1 MAFVDNMPRVGY
13 IRCMILSATLSKPT
27 SQVEAILG
35 KKYERVKI
43 RFKGGPVSPYFA
55 EFFTQTQ
62 SFHKNFTQAELDEFL
77 QKNIGRSFKN
87 CVERTENKEI
97 TFLANKRG
105 EVRRLEK
112 ALAQTGGKPKN
123 GAAQTD
129 FKPKNAAAFGEKA
142 ALFGAAASAFNAH
155 KGALNRSKNYIIQEG
170 TQVPFL
176 QALGVMT
183 DAGKVVAAKYDKFRQ
198 VNRFLEL
205 LDDVLPA
212 VQQARSQAQEG
223 AKDQNGAAF
232 GADNN
237 LSQAQEGAALGANQ
251 NSSQAQEGWWP
262 IEPLQILDF
271 GSGKSYLT
279 FAVQYFL
286 ESVKKIPCQITG
298 VDLKEDVIKS
308 CSDLAARLGVKNMNF
323 VCGDI
328 ATYSGKNPDI
338 VITLHACDIATDY
351 ALAFAVERGAKAI
364 LSVPC
369 CQKEVNAQLGKS
381 SNALFAPL
389 LRHGIF
395 RERFSALMTD
405 AVRAQ
410 LLEARGYKV
419 QVLEFIDMEGTPK
432 NLMIRA
438 LLKGGARLGQET
450 SSEAAPS
457 GKESALGG
465 GAAAQS
471 LAFEQSA
478 RDLLKAFG
486 ARQKLADLLGG
497 GL

>member
-1 MAFVDNMPRVGY
+1 M
-13 IRCMILSATLSKPT
+13 
-27 SQVEAILG
+27 
-35 KKYERVKI
+35 
-43 RFKGGPVSPYFA
+43 
-55 EFFTQTQ
+55 
-62 SFHKNFTQAELDEFL
+62 

-87 CVERTENKEI
+87 CVERTEEKEI

-105 EVRRLEK
+105 EVKRLEK
-112 ALAQTGGKPKN
+112 ALAQTGGKPKTS
-123 GAAQTD
+123 AASQTGG
-129 FKPKNAAAFGEKA
+129 KPKKAAAFGEKA
-142 ALFGAAASAFNAH
+142 ALFGAAASVFNAH
-155 KGALNRSKNYIIQEG
+155 KGALNRSKNYIIKEG

-205 LDDVLPA
+205 LDDVLPS
-212 VQQARSQAQEG
+212 VLQARSQAQKC
-223 AKDQNGAAF
+223 AKDQSGGAL
-232 GADNN
+232 GADDN
-237 LSQAQEGAALGANQ
+237 LSQAQEGGR
-251 NSSQAQEGWWP
+251 P
-262 IEPLQILDF
+262 MEPLQILDF

-298 VDLKEDVIKS
+298 VDLKEYVIKS

-328 ATYSGKNPDI
+328 AKYSGKNPDI
-338 VITLHACDIATDY
+338 VITLHACDVATDY

-369 CQKEVNAQLGKS
+369 CQKEINAQLGKS

-389 LRHGIF
+389 LRHGIL

-438 LLKGGARLGQET
+438 LLKGGARLGQEAI
-450 SSEAAPS
+450 SGAAPS

-478 RDLLKAFG
+478 RDLLTAFG

>member
-77 QKNIGRSFKN
+77 SANIGHSFKN
-87 CVERTENKEI
+87 CVERTEDKEI

-105 EVRRLEK
+105 EVKRLEK
-112 ALAQTGGKPKN
+112 ALAKTGGKPKN
-123 GAAQTD
+123 GATQTD

-212 VQQARSQAQEG
+212 VQQARSQAQKC
-223 AKDQNGAAF
+223 AKDQSGGAF
-232 GADNN
+232 GADDN
-237 LSQAQEGAALGANQ
+237 LSQAQEGGR
-251 NSSQAQEGWWP
+251 P

-328 ATYSGKNPDI
+328 AKYSGKNPDI
-338 VITLHACDIATDY
+338 VITLHACDVATDY

-438 LLKGGARLGQET
+438 LLKGGARLGQEAV
-450 SSEAAPS
+450 SGAAPS
-457 GKESALGG
+457 GKEPALGG

>member
-1 MAFVDNMPRVGY
+1 MPRVGY

-62 SFHKNFTQAELDEFL
+62 SFHKNFSQTELDEFL

-87 CVERTENKEI
+87 CVERTEEKEI

-105 EVRRLEK
+105 EVKRLEK
-112 ALAQTGGKPKN
+112 ALAKTGGKPKSAQTDGKTKN
-123 GAAQTD
+123 AAAQTD
-129 FKPKNAAAFGEKA
+129 FKPKNGAAFGEKA
-142 ALFGAAASAFNAH
+142 ALFGAAASAFNAY
-155 KGALNRSKNYIIQEG
+155 KGALNRSKNYIIKEG

-223 AKDQNGAAF
+223 GR
-232 GADNN
+232 
-237 LSQAQEGAALGANQ
+237 
-251 NSSQAQEGWWP
+251 P
-262 IEPLQILDF
+262 IAPLQILDF

-328 ATYSGKNPDI
+328 AKYSGKNPDI
-338 VITLHACDIATDY
+338 VITLHACDVATDY

-369 CQKEVNAQLGKS
+369 CQKEVNAQLTKT

-389 LRHGIF
+389 LRHGIL
-395 RERFSALMTD
+395 RERFSALVTD

-438 LLKGGARLGQET
+438 LLKGGARLGQEA
-450 SSEAAPS
+450 SSGAAPS
-457 GKESALGG
+457 GKKSALGG

-478 RDLLKAFG
+478 RDLLTAFG

>member
-1 MAFVDNMPRVGY
+1 MPCVGY
-13 IRCMILSATLSKPT
+13 IPCMILSATLSKPT
-27 SQVEAILG
+27 SQVEANLG

-43 RFKGGPVSPYFA
+43 RFKGGTDSPFFA

-62 SFHKNFTQAELDEFL
+62 SFHKNFTQEELDEFL

-87 CVERTENKEI
+87 CVERTEDKEI

-112 ALAQTGGKPKN
+112 PLAPQSDKGTYVKPLS
-123 GAAQTD
+123 
-129 FKPKNAAAFGEKA
+129 AAAA
-142 ALFGAAASAFNAH
+142 
-155 KGALNRSKNYIIQEG
+155 RQKNYIIKEG
-170 TQVPFL
+170 TSVPFL

-198 VNRFLEL
+198 INRFLEL
-205 LDDVLPA
+205 LDDVLP
-212 VQQARSQAQEG
+212 
-223 AKDQNGAAF
+223 
-232 GADNN
+232 
-237 LSQAQEGAALGANQ
+237 
-251 NSSQAQEGWWP
+251 SSP
-262 IEPLQILDF
+262 SEPLQILDF

-328 ATYSGKNPDI
+328 AKYSGKNPDI
-338 VITLHACDIATDY
+338 VITLHACDVATDY

-369 CQKEVNAQLGKS
+369 CQKEINAQLSKKS
-381 SNALFAPL
+381 NELFAPL
-389 LRHGIF
+389 LKHGIF
-395 RERFSALMTD
+395 RERFSALVTD

-438 LLKGGARLGQET
+438 LLKGGAAT
-450 SSEAAPS
+450 
-457 GKESALGG
+457 
-465 GAAAQS
+465 QS
-471 LAFEQSA
+471 LACEKSA
-478 RDLLKAFG
+478 RDLLEAFG
-486 ARQKLADLLGG
+486 VKQRLADLLGG
-497 GL
+497 D

>member
-1 MAFVDNMPRVGY
+1 MPRVGY

-77 QKNIGRSFKN
+77 SANIGHSFKN
-87 CVERTENKEI
+87 CVERTEDKEI

-112 ALAQTGGKPKN
+112 ALSQNEGAAKTAGKAQN
-123 GAAQTD
+123 AAAQTD
-129 FKPKNAAAFGEKA
+129 FKPKNAAFGEKA
-142 ALFGAAASAFNAH
+142 ALFGAAASVFNAH
-155 KGALNRSKNYIIQEG
+155 KGALNRSKNYIIKEG
-170 TQVPFL
+170 TSVPFL

-205 LDDVLPA
+205 LDDVLPS
-212 VQQARSQAQEG
+212 VLQARSQAQKCG
-223 AKDQNGAAF
+223 AF

-237 LSQAQEGAALGANQ
+237 
-251 NSSQAQEGWWP
+251 
-262 IEPLQILDF
+262 F
-271 GSGKSYLT
+271 
-279 FAVQYFL
+279 FL

-308 CSDLAARLGVKNMNF
+308 CSDLAVRLGVKNMNF

-328 ATYSGKNPDI
+328 AKYSGKNPDI
-338 VITLHACDIATDY
+338 VITLHACDVATDY

-395 RERFSALMTD
+395 RERFSALVTD

-438 LLKGGARLGQET
+438 LLKGGARFGQEAV
-450 SSEAAPS
+450 SGAAPF

-471 LAFEQSA
+471 RALEQSA
-478 RDLLKAFG
+478 RELLAAFG
-486 ARQKLADLLGG
+486 ARPFAAVFFEAAADLAFDFRSAALFVFAKVPAIN
-497 GL
+497 

>member
-1 MAFVDNMPRVGY
+1 
-13 IRCMILSATLSKPT
+13 MILSATLSKPT

-35 KKYERVKI
+35 KKYQRVKI

-62 SFHKNFTQAELDEFL
+62 SFHKNFTQAELEEFL

-87 CVERTENKEI
+87 CVERTEEKEI

-129 FKPKNAAAFGEKA
+129 FNPKNGAAFGEKA

-205 LDDVLPA
+205 LDDVLP
-212 VQQARSQAQEG
+212 
-223 AKDQNGAAF
+223 
-232 GADNN
+232 
-237 LSQAQEGAALGANQ
+237 
-251 NSSQAQEGWWP
+251 SSSS
-262 IEPLQILDF
+262 EPLQILDF

-328 ATYSGKNPDI
+328 AKYSGKNPDI

-438 LLKGGARLGQET
+438 LLKGGARLGQEAV
-450 SSEAAPS
+450 SGAAPS

-478 RDLLKAFG
+478 RELLKAFG

>member
-1 MAFVDNMPRVGY
+1 
-13 IRCMILSATLSKPT
+13 MILSATLSKPT

-43 RFKGGPVSPYFA
+43 RFKGGPESPYFA

-87 CVERTENKEI
+87 CVERTEEKEI

-123 GAAQTD
+123 GAAQTGG
-129 FKPKNAAAFGEKA
+129 KPENAAAFGEKA

-212 VQQARSQAQEG
+212 VQQARSQAQKC
-223 AKDQNGAAF
+223 AVL
-232 GADNN
+232 GADDN
-237 LSQAQEGAALGANQ
+237 LSQSQEGGR
-251 NSSQAQEGWWP
+251 P

-328 ATYSGKNPDI
+328 AKYSGKNPDI
-338 VITLHACDIATDY
+338 VITLHACDVATDY

-369 CQKEVNAQLGKS
+369 CQKEINAQLGKS

-389 LRHGIF
+389 LKHGIF
-395 RERFSALMTD
+395 RERFSALVTD

-438 LLKGGARLGQET
+438 LLKGGARLGQEAI
-450 SSEAAPS
+450 SGAAPS
-457 GKESALGG
+457 GKEPALGG
-465 GAAAQS
+465 AAAAQS

-478 RDLLKAFG
+478 RELLKAFG
-486 ARQKLADLLGG
+486 VQQKLVDLLGG

>member
-1 MAFVDNMPRVGY
+1 
-13 IRCMILSATLSKPT
+13 MILSATLSKPT

-43 RFKGGPVSPYFA
+43 RFKGGTESPYFA

-77 QKNIGRSFKN
+77 QKNIGHSFKN
-87 CVERTENKEI
+87 CVERTEDKEI

-112 ALAQTGGKPKN
+112 ALAKTGGKPKTS
-123 GAAQTD
+123 AASQTD
-129 FKPKNAAAFGEKA
+129 FKPKTAAAFGEKA
-142 ALFGAAASAFNAH
+142 ALFGACASVFNAH
-155 KGALNRSKNYIIQEG
+155 KGALNRSKNYIIKEG

-205 LDDVLPA
+205 LDDVLPS
-212 VQQARSQAQEG
+212 VLQARSQAQDC
-223 AKDQNGAAF
+223 ANQNS
-232 GADNN
+232 
-237 LSQAQEGAALGANQ
+237 LQAQEGGR
-251 NSSQAQEGWWP
+251 P

-286 ESVKKIPCQITG
+286 ESVKKIPCQIIG

-328 ATYSGKNPDI
+328 AKYSGKNPDI

-369 CQKEVNAQLGKS
+369 CQKEINAQLGKS

-389 LRHGIF
+389 LKHGIF
-395 RERFSALMTD
+395 RERFSALVTD

-438 LLKGGARLGQET
+438 LLKGGARLGQEAI
-450 SSEAAPS
+450 SGAAPS
-457 GKESALGG
+457 GKEPALGG
-465 GAAAQS
+465 GASA
-471 LAFEQSA
+471 A

-486 ARQKLADLLGG
+486 VQQKLADLLGG

>member
-1 MAFVDNMPRVGY
+1 
-13 IRCMILSATLSKPT
+13 MILSATLSKPT
-27 SQVEAILG
+27 GKVEEILG

-43 RFKGGPVSPYFA
+43 RFKGGTESPYFA

-87 CVERTENKEI
+87 CVERTEDKEI

-112 ALAQTGGKPKN
+112 ALAKTGGKAQNAAAQTGGKAKN
-123 GAAQTD
+123 GAATD
-129 FKPKNAAAFGEKA
+129 FKPKNGAAFGEKA

-155 KGALNRSKNYIIQEG
+155 KGALNRSKNYIIKEG

-205 LDDVLPA
+205 LDDVLPS
-212 VQQARSQAQEG
+212 VLQARSQAQ
-223 AKDQNGAAF
+223 NGAAL
-232 GADNN
+232 D
-237 LSQAQEGAALGANQ
+237 ANQ
-251 NSSQAQEGWWP
+251 NSSQAQECGRP

-308 CSDLAARLGVKNMNF
+308 CSDLAARLGVKNINF

-328 ATYSGKNPDI
+328 AKYSGKNPDI
-338 VITLHACDIATDY
+338 VITLHACDVATDY

-369 CQKEVNAQLGKS
+369 CQKEINSQLGKS

-438 LLKGGARLGQET
+438 VLKGGARLGQEAV
-450 SSEAAPS
+450 SGAAPS

-465 GAAAQS
+465 GASAAQS
-471 LAFEQSA
+471 RALEQSA
-478 RDLLKAFG
+478 RELLKAFG
-486 ARQKLADLLGG
+486 VQQKLADLLGD

>member
-1 MAFVDNMPRVGY
+1 
-13 IRCMILSATLSKPT
+13 MILSATLSKPT

-35 KKYERVKI
+35 KKYERIKI
-43 RFKGGPVSPYFA
+43 RFKGGTESPYFA
-55 EFFTQTQ
+55 EFFTEKQ
-62 SFHKNFTQAELDEFL
+62 SFHKNFTQAELEKFL
-77 QKNIGRSFKN
+77 SANIGRSFKN
-87 CVERTENKEI
+87 CVERTEDKEI

-112 ALAQTGGKPKN
+112 AFAQNEGTAKAAGKSKNAAKNVAAQTDGKPKN
-123 GAAQTD
+123 G
-129 FKPKNAAAFGEKA
+129 AAFGEKA
-142 ALFGAAASAFNAH
+142 ALFGAAASAFKSHNG
-155 KGALNRSKNYIIQEG
+155 GALNRSKNYIIKEG

-205 LDDVLPA
+205 LDDVLA
-212 VQQARSQAQEG
+212 SVLQARSQAQE
-223 AKDQNGAAF
+223 
-232 GADNN
+232 
-237 LSQAQEGAALGANQ
+237 GANQ
-251 NSSQAQEGWWP
+251 NSSQAQEGGRP
-262 IEPLQILDF
+262 IEPLRILDF

-308 CSDLAARLGVKNMNF
+308 CSDLAARLGVKNINF

-328 ATYSGKNPDI
+328 ANYNGKNPDI
-338 VITLHACDIATDY
+338 VITLHACDVATDY

-369 CQKEVNAQLGKS
+369 CQKEINAQLSKKS
-381 SNALFAPL
+381 NELFAPL

-438 LLKGGARLGQET
+438 VLKGGAPFGQERISGAGAGEAP
-450 SSEAAPS
+450 SSKEAA
-457 GKESALGG
+457 LGN
-465 GAAAQS
+465 AAQF

-478 RDLLKAFG
+478 RELLAAFG
-486 ARQKLADLLGG
+486 ARQRLADLLGG

>member
-1 MAFVDNMPRVGY
+1 
-13 IRCMILSATLSKPT
+13 MILSATLSKPT
-27 SQVEAILG
+27 KQVQEILG
-35 KKYERVKI
+35 KEYERVKI
-43 RFKGGPVSPYFA
+43 RFKGGTDSPYFA
-55 EFFTQTQ
+55 EFFTEKQ
-62 SFHKNFTQAELDEFL
+62 SFHKNFSEAELEEFL
-77 QKNIGRSFKN
+77 SENVGRSFKN
-87 CVERTENKEI
+87 CVERTEDKEI

-112 ALAQTGGKPKN
+112 TLTAKNGGKAITP
-123 GAAQTD
+123 AALDKKQG
-129 FKPKNAAAFGEKA
+129 AAFGA
-142 ALFGAAASAFNAH
+142 VSALQAQNAGAAF
-155 KGALNRSKNYIIQEG
+155 NRSKNYIIKEG
-170 TQVPFL
+170 TRVPFL

-183 DAGKVVAAKYDKFRQ
+183 DAGKIVAAKYDKFRQ
-198 VNRFLEL
+198 INRFLEL
-205 LDDVLPA
+205 LDDVLPG
-212 VQQARSQAQEG
+212 VLQERSQAQ
-223 AKDQNGAAF
+223 NG
-232 GADNN
+232 GDENS
-237 LSQAQEGAALGANQ
+237 LQAQEGGR
-251 NSSQAQEGWWP
+251 P

-308 CSDLAARLGVKNMNF
+308 CSDLAARLNIKNINF

-328 ATYSGKNPDI
+328 AAYDGVNPDI
-338 VITLHACDIATDY
+338 VITLHACDVATDY
-351 ALAFAVERGAKAI
+351 ALKFAVDKKAKAI

-369 CQKEVNAQLGKS
+369 CQKEINSQLGKS

-389 LRHGIF
+389 LKHGIL

-438 LLKGGARLGQET
+438 VLAGGAL
-450 SSEAAPS
+450 S
-457 GKESALGG
+457 GD
-465 GAAAQS
+465 
-471 LAFEQSA
+471 QSA
-478 RDLLKAFG
+478 RDLLAAFG
-486 ARQKLADLLGG
+486 AKQSLADLLDGAR
-497 GL
+497 

>member
-1 MAFVDNMPRVGY
+1 
-13 IRCMILSATLSKPT
+13 MILSATLSKPT

-35 KKYERVKI
+35 KKYQRVKI

-62 SFHKNFTQAELDEFL
+62 SFHKNFSQAELEEFL

-87 CVERTENKEI
+87 CVERTEEKEI

-112 ALAQTGGKPKN
+112 ALAKTGGKPKN

-129 FKPKNAAAFGEKA
+129 FKPKNGAVFGEKA
-142 ALFGAAASAFNAH
+142 ALFGAAASAFNAR

-212 VQQARSQAQEG
+212 VQQARSQAQKG
-223 AKDQNGAAF
+223 AKDQSGGDF

-237 LSQAQEGAALGANQ
+237 LSQAQEGGR
-251 NSSQAQEGWWP
+251 P
-262 IEPLQILDF
+262 MEPLQILDF

-328 ATYSGKNPDI
+328 AKYSGKNPDI
-338 VITLHACDIATDY
+338 VITLHACDVATDY

-450 SSEAAPS
+450 SSGAAPS
-457 GKESALGG
+457 GQESALGG

>member
-1 MAFVDNMPRVGY
+1 
-13 IRCMILSATLSKPT
+13 MILSATLSKPT
-27 SQVEAILG
+27 GKVQAILG
-35 KKYERVKI
+35 KNYQRVKI
-43 RFKGGPVSPYFA
+43 RFKGGTESPYFA
-55 EFFTQTQ
+55 EFFTDKQ
-62 SFHKNFTQAELDEFL
+62 SFHKNFSEAELEEFL
-77 QKNIGRSFKN
+77 RANIGQSFKN
-87 CVERTENKEI
+87 CVERTEDKEI

-112 ALAQTGGKPKN
+112 ALASQSGKAAYVKPLSATACKAKTAGGALKFSQAQNN
-123 GAAQTD
+123 GA
-129 FKPKNAAAFGEKA
+129 F
-142 ALFGAAASAFNAH
+142 
-155 KGALNRSKNYIIQEG
+155 NRSKNYVIQEG
-170 TQVPFL
+170 TRVPFL

-205 LDDVLPA
+205 LDDVLPS
-212 VQQARSQAQEG
+212 VLQARSQAQEG
-223 AKDQNGAAF
+223 GR
-232 GADNN
+232 
-237 LSQAQEGAALGANQ
+237 
-251 NSSQAQEGWWP
+251 P

-308 CSDLAARLGVKNMNF
+308 CSDLAARLGIKNMNF

-328 ATYSGKNPDI
+328 AKYSGKNPDI

-351 ALAFAVERGAKAI
+351 ALKFAVDKKAKAI

-369 CQKEVNAQLGKS
+369 CQKEINSQLGKS
-381 SNALFAPL
+381 SNALLAPL
-389 LRHGIF
+389 LRHGIL

-405 AVRAQ
+405 AVRAD

-438 LLKGGARLGQET
+438 VLTDGAR
-450 SSEAAPS
+450 S
-457 GKESALGG
+457 GACEK
-465 GAAAQS
+465 
-471 LAFEQSA
+471 SA
-478 RDLLKAFG
+478 RDLLTAFG
-486 ARQKLADLLGG
+486 AKQALADLLSPDAP
-497 GL
+497 

>member
-1 MAFVDNMPRVGY
+1 
-13 IRCMILSATLSKPT
+13 MILSATLSKPT
-27 SQVEAILG
+27 SQVEDILG

-62 SFHKNFTQAELDEFL
+62 SFHKNFSQTELDEFL

-87 CVERTENKEI
+87 CVERTEDKEI

-112 ALAQTGGKPKN
+112 ALSQNEGAAKTAGKPKNGAVQTGGKPKN
-123 GAAQTD
+123 AAAQTD
-129 FKPKNAAAFGEKA
+129 FKPKNGAAFGEKA

-205 LDDVLPA
+205 LDDVLPS
-212 VQQARSQAQEG
+212 VLQARSQAQ
-223 AKDQNGAAF
+223 KCAAF

-237 LSQAQEGAALGANQ
+237 LSQAQEAGR
-251 NSSQAQEGWWP
+251 P

-328 ATYSGKNPDI
+328 AKYSGKNPDI

-389 LRHGIF
+389 LKHGIF

-438 LLKGGARLGQET
+438 LLKGGARLGQEAV
-450 SSEAAPS
+450 SGAAPS

-471 LAFEQSA
+471 RAFEQSA
-478 RDLLKAFG
+478 RDLLAAFG

>member
-1 MAFVDNMPRVGY
+1 MGGLDKSAARRYYGK
-13 IRCMILSATLSKPT
+13 MILSATLSKPT
-27 SQVEAILG
+27 GKVEEILG

-43 RFKGGPVSPYFA
+43 RFKGASDSPYFA
-55 EFFTQTQ
+55 EFFTEKQ
-62 SFHKNFTQAELDEFL
+62 SFHKNFSQAELEEFL
-77 QKNIGRSFKN
+77 SANIGASFKN
-87 CVERTENKEI
+87 CVERTEDKEI

-112 ALAQTGGKPKN
+112 TINPQSDEGTPVKS
-123 GAAQTD
+123 
-129 FKPKNAAAFGEKA
+129 FGPKA
-142 ALFGAAASAFNAH
+142 ALSCKAANTD
-155 KGALNRSKNYIIQEG
+155 REKNYIIKEG
-170 TQVPFL
+170 AQVPFL

-183 DAGKVVAAKYDKFRQ
+183 SAGKVVAAKYDKFRQ
-198 VNRFLEL
+198 VNRFLET

-212 VQQARSQAQEG
+212 VLQAWSQAQEG
-223 AKDQNGAAF
+223 GQGVDAA
-232 GADNN
+232 A
-237 LSQAQEGAALGANQ
+237 
-251 NSSQAQEGWWP
+251 
-262 IEPLQILDF
+262 PLQVLDF

-286 ESVKKIPCQITG
+286 QAKNIPCQITG

-308 CSDLAARLGVKNMNF
+308 CSDLAARLKIQNINF

-328 ATYSGKNPDI
+328 AKYSGKNPDI

-351 ALAFAVERGAKAI
+351 ALKFAIEKNAKAI

-369 CQKEVNAQLGKS
+369 CQKEINSQLGKS
-381 SNALFAPL
+381 SNELFAPL
-389 LRHGIF
+389 LKYGIL

-438 LLKGGARLGQET
+438 VLK
-450 SSEAAPS
+450 
-457 GKESALGG
+457 G
-465 GAAAQS
+465 GAAAQ
-471 LAFEQSA
+471 AAEQASEQAA
-478 RDLLKAFG
+478 RAKDLLAAFG
-486 ARQKLADLLGG
+486 VKQTLAELLAGDTVSC
-497 GL
+497 

>member
-1 MAFVDNMPRVGY
+1 
-13 IRCMILSATLSKPT
+13 MILSATLSKPT
-27 SQVEAILG
+27 GKVEEILG

-43 RFKGGPVSPYFA
+43 RFKGGTASPYFA
-55 EFFTQTQ
+55 EFFTDKQ
-62 SFHKNFTQAELDEFL
+62 SFHKNFSEAELEEFL
-77 QKNIGRSFKN
+77 RSNIGQSFKN
-87 CVERTENKEI
+87 CVERTEDKEV

-112 ALAQTGGKPKN
+112 ALAAKDGVKAAYVKPLSATACKAKTAGGS
-123 GAAQTD
+123 GAALKFSQAQNGGD
-129 FKPKNAAAFGEKA
+129 F
-142 ALFGAAASAFNAH
+142 
-155 KGALNRSKNYIIQEG
+155 NRSKNYIIQEG
-170 TQVPFL
+170 TRVPFL

-205 LDDVLPA
+205 LDDVLPS
-212 VQQARSQAQEG
+212 VLQARSQAQKCAANQNCAAG
-223 AKDQNGAAF
+223 QNGSANPAA
-232 GADNN
+232 
-237 LSQAQEGAALGANQ
+237 SQAQEGGR
-251 NSSQAQEGWWP
+251 P

-308 CSDLAARLGVKNMNF
+308 CSDLAARLDIKNINF

-328 ATYSGKNPDI
+328 AKYSGKNPDI
-338 VITLHACDIATDY
+338 VITLHACDVATDY
-351 ALAFAVERGAKAI
+351 ALKFAVDKKAKAI

-369 CQKEVNAQLGKS
+369 CQKEINSQLGKS

-389 LRHGIF
+389 LRHGIL

-405 AVRAQ
+405 AVRAD

-438 LLKGGARLGQET
+438 VLTDGAR
-450 SSEAAPS
+450 S
-457 GKESALGG
+457 GACG
-465 GAAAQS
+465 
-471 LAFEQSA
+471 QSA
-478 RDLLKAFG
+478 RDLLAAFG
-486 ARQKLADLLGG
+486 VKQTLADLLSPDAP
-497 GL
+497 

>member
-1 MAFVDNMPRVGY
+1 
-13 IRCMILSATLSKPT
+13 MILSATLSKPT
-27 SQVEAILG
+27 GKVEEILG

-43 RFKGGPVSPYFA
+43 RFKGGTESPYFA

-87 CVERTENKEI
+87 CVERTEEKEI
-97 TFLANKRG
+97 TFLSNKRG
-105 EVRRLEK
+105 EVKRLEK
-112 ALAQTGGKPKN
+112 ALAKTGGKPKN
-123 GAAQTD
+123 AASQTD
-129 FKPKNAAAFGEKA
+129 FKPKNGAAFGEKA
-142 ALFGAAASAFNAH
+142 ALFGASASAFNAR
-155 KGALNRSKNYIIQEG
+155 KGALNRSKNYIIKEG

-183 DAGKVVAAKYDKFRQ
+183 EAGKVVAAKYDKFRQ

-205 LDDVLPA
+205 LDDVLP
-212 VQQARSQAQEG
+212 
-223 AKDQNGAAF
+223 
-232 GADNN
+232 
-237 LSQAQEGAALGANQ
+237 
-251 NSSQAQEGWWP
+251 SSSS
-262 IEPLQILDF
+262 EPLQILDF

-328 ATYSGKNPDI
+328 AKYSGKNPDI

-369 CQKEVNAQLGKS
+369 CQKEVNAQLTKT

-389 LRHGIF
+389 LRHGIL
-395 RERFSALMTD
+395 RERFSALVTD

-438 LLKGGARLGQET
+438 VLKGGARLGQ
-450 SSEAAPS
+450 
-457 GKESALGG
+457 
-465 GAAAQS
+465 
-471 LAFEQSA
+471 
-478 RDLLKAFG
+478 DIIYN
-486 ARQKLADLLGG
+486 
-497 GL
+497 

>member
-1 MAFVDNMPRVGY
+1 
-13 IRCMILSATLSKPT
+13 MILSATLSKPT
-27 SQVEAILG
+27 GKVEEILG

-43 RFKGGPVSPYFA
+43 RFKGGTDSPYYA
-55 EFFTQTQ
+55 EFFTDKQ
-62 SFHKNFTQAELDEFL
+62 SFHKNFSQGELEEFL
-77 QKNIGRSFKN
+77 RANIGQSFKN
-87 CVERTENKEI
+87 CVERTEDKEI

-105 EVRRLEK
+105 EARRLEK
-112 ALAQTGGKPKN
+112 ALAAKDGGKAITQASLENAGHNLGAKSALKFSQAQN
-123 GAAQTD
+123 GG
-129 FKPKNAAAFGEKA
+129 AF
-142 ALFGAAASAFNAH
+142 
-155 KGALNRSKNYIIQEG
+155 NRSKNYIIQEG
-170 TQVPFL
+170 TRVPFL

-183 DAGKVVAAKYDKFRQ
+183 DAGKVVSAKYDKFRQ

-205 LDDVLPA
+205 LDDVLPS
-212 VQQARSQAQEG
+212 VLQARSQAQ
-223 AKDQNGAAF
+223 DC
-232 GADNN
+232 
-237 LSQAQEGAALGANQ
+237 ANQ
-251 NSSQAQEGWWP
+251 NSSQAQEGGRP

-308 CSDLAARLGVKNMNF
+308 CSDLAARLGIKNMNF

-328 ATYSGKNPDI
+328 AKYSGKNPDI
-338 VITLHACDIATDY
+338 VITLHACDVATDY
-351 ALAFAVERGAKAI
+351 ALKFAVDKKAKAI

-369 CQKEVNAQLGKS
+369 CQKEINSQLGKS

-389 LRHGIF
+389 LRHGIL

-405 AVRAQ
+405 AVRAD

-438 LLKGGARLGQET
+438 VLAD
-450 SSEAAPS
+450 
-457 GKESALGG
+457 ESAGDARS
-465 GAAAQS
+465 GACG
-471 LAFEQSA
+471 QSA
-478 RDLLKAFG
+478 RDLLVAFG
-486 ARQKLADLLGG
+486 AKQALADLLGD

>member
-1 MAFVDNMPRVGY
+1 
-13 IRCMILSATLSKPT
+13 MILSATLSKPT
-27 SQVEAILG
+27 GKVQEILG

-43 RFKGGPVSPYFA
+43 RFKGGTESPYFA
-55 EFFTQTQ
+55 EFFTEKQ
-62 SFHKNFTQAELDEFL
+62 SFHKNFSEAELEEFL
-77 QKNIGRSFKN
+77 RANIGQSFKN
-87 CVERTENKEI
+87 CVERTEDKEI

-112 ALAQTGGKPKN
+112 ALASQSG
-123 GAAQTD
+123 
-129 FKPKNAAAFGEKA
+129 KA
-142 ALFGAAASAFNAH
+142 AYVKPLSATAC
-155 KGALNRSKNYIIQEG
+155 KAKTAGGALKFSQAQNGGAFNRSKNYVIQEG
-170 TQVPFL
+170 TRVPFL

-205 LDDVLPA
+205 LDDVLPS
-212 VQQARSQAQEG
+212 VLQARSQAQEG
-223 AKDQNGAAF
+223 GR
-232 GADNN
+232 
-237 LSQAQEGAALGANQ
+237 
-251 NSSQAQEGWWP
+251 P

-308 CSDLAARLGVKNMNF
+308 CSNLAARLGIKNMNF

-328 ATYSGKNPDI
+328 AKYSGKNPDI

-351 ALAFAVERGAKAI
+351 ALKFAVDKKAKAI

-369 CQKEVNAQLGKS
+369 CQKEINSQLGKS
-381 SNALFAPL
+381 SNALLAPL
-389 LRHGIF
+389 LRHGIL

-405 AVRAQ
+405 AVRAD

-438 LLKGGARLGQET
+438 VLTDGAR
-450 SSEAAPS
+450 S
-457 GKESALGG
+457 GACEK
-465 GAAAQS
+465 
-471 LAFEQSA
+471 SA
-478 RDLLKAFG
+478 RDLLEAFG
-486 ARQKLADLLGG
+486 IRQTLANLLGAG
-497 GL
+497 H

>member
-1 MAFVDNMPRVGY
+1 M
-13 IRCMILSATLSKPT
+13 
-27 SQVEAILG
+27 
-35 KKYERVKI
+35 
-43 RFKGGPVSPYFA
+43 
-55 EFFTQTQ
+55 
-62 SFHKNFTQAELDEFL
+62 
-77 QKNIGRSFKN
+77 QKNIGHSFKN
-87 CVERTENKEI
+87 CVERTEDKEI

-105 EVRRLEK
+105 EVKRLEK
-112 ALAQTGGKPKN
+112 ALAKTGGKAQNAAAQTGGKPKN
-123 GAAQTD
+123 GAA
-129 FKPKNAAAFGEKA
+129 FGEKA
-142 ALFGAAASAFNAH
+142 ALSGASASAFNAH

-212 VQQARSQAQEG
+212 VLNARSQAQKC
-223 AKDQNGAAF
+223 AKDQNGGAF
-232 GADNN
+232 GADDN
-237 LSQAQEGAALGANQ
+237 LSQAQEGGR
-251 NSSQAQEGWWP
+251 P

-328 ATYSGKNPDI
+328 AKYSGKNPDI

-369 CQKEVNAQLGKS
+369 CQKEINAQLGKS

-450 SSEAAPS
+450 SSGAAPS

-471 LAFEQSA
+471 RAFEQ
-478 RDLLKAFG
+478 
-486 ARQKLADLLGG
+486 
-497 GL
+497 

>member
-1 MAFVDNMPRVGY
+1 
-13 IRCMILSATLSKPT
+13 MILSATLSKPT
-27 SQVEAILG
+27 GKVEEILG

-77 QKNIGRSFKN
+77 QKNIGHSFKN
-87 CVERTENKEI
+87 CVERTEDKEI

-112 ALAQTGGKPKN
+112 ALAKTGGKPKTSAASQTDFKPKN
-123 GAAQTD
+123 AAAQTGG
-129 FKPKNAAAFGEKA
+129 KPKNAAAFGEKA

-198 VNRFLEL
+198 VNRFLEI

-212 VQQARSQAQEG
+212 VLQARSQ
-223 AKDQNGAAF
+223 DQNC
-232 GADNN
+232 
-237 LSQAQEGAALGANQ
+237 ANQ
-251 NSSQAQEGWWP
+251 NSSQAQEGGRP

-328 ATYSGKNPDI
+328 AKYSGKNPDI
-338 VITLHACDIATDY
+338 VITLHACDVATDY

-395 RERFSALMTD
+395 RERFSALVTD

-450 SSEAAPS
+450 VHGKKAALSSQEPALGNAAPS
-457 GKESALGG
+457 GKEPALGG
-465 GAAAQS
+465 EASAAR
-471 LAFEQSA
+471 E
-478 RDLLKAFG
+478 LLKAFG

>member
-1 MAFVDNMPRVGY
+1 
-13 IRCMILSATLSKPT
+13 MILSATLSKPT

-43 RFKGGPVSPYFA
+43 RFKGGTESPYFA

-62 SFHKNFTQAELDEFL
+62 SFHKNFSQTELDEFL

-87 CVERTENKEI
+87 CVERTEEKEI

-105 EVRRLEK
+105 EVKRLEK
-112 ALAQTGGKPKN
+112 ALAKTGGKPKN
-123 GAAQTD
+123 AASQTD
-129 FKPKNAAAFGEKA
+129 FKPKNGAAFGEKT

-205 LDDVLPA
+205 LDDVLP
-212 VQQARSQAQEG
+212 
-223 AKDQNGAAF
+223 
-232 GADNN
+232 
-237 LSQAQEGAALGANQ
+237 
-251 NSSQAQEGWWP
+251 SSSS
-262 IEPLQILDF
+262 EPLQILDF

-328 ATYSGKNPDI
+328 AKYSGKNPDI
-338 VITLHACDIATDY
+338 VITLHACDVATDY

-438 LLKGGARLGQET
+438 LLKGGARLGQEAI
-450 SSEAAPS
+450 SGAAPS
-457 GKESALGG
+457 GKEPALGG
-465 GAAAQS
+465 AAAAQS

>member
-1 MAFVDNMPRVGY
+1 
-13 IRCMILSATLSKPT
+13 MILSATLSKPT
-27 SQVEAILG
+27 SKVEEFLG
-35 KKYERVKI
+35 KNYQRVKI
-43 RFKGGPVSPYFA
+43 RFKGGTDSPYFA
-55 EFFTQTQ
+55 EFFTEKQ
-62 SFHKNFTQAELDEFL
+62 SFHKNFSQVELEEFL
-77 QKNIGRSFKN
+77 SANIGHSFKN
-87 CVERTENKEI
+87 CVERTEEKEI

-112 ALAQTGGKPKN
+112 SLAQNEGKPKN
-123 GAAQTD
+123 GGKSGQTD
-129 FKPKNAAAFGEKA
+129 GKPKTAAAFGVGA
-142 ALFGAAASAFNAH
+142 ALHVQNASAF
-155 KGALNRSKNYIIQEG
+155 NRSKNYIIKEG
-170 TQVPFL
+170 TSVPFL

-183 DAGKVVAAKYDKFRQ
+183 DAGKVVASKYDKFRQ

-205 LDDVLPA
+205 LDDVLPS
-212 VQQARSQAQEG
+212 VSQAQEG
-223 AKDQNGAAF
+223 GR
-232 GADNN
+232 
-237 LSQAQEGAALGANQ
+237 
-251 NSSQAQEGWWP
+251 P

-298 VDLKEDVIKS
+298 VDLKEDV
-308 CSDLAARLGVKNMNF
+308 VKNCADLTRRLDIKNLDF

-328 ATYSGKNPDI
+328 ANYSGKNPDI

-405 AVRAQ
+405 AVRAR

-438 LLKGGARLGQET
+438 VLAGGAL
-450 SSEAAPS
+450 SEACE
-457 GKESALGG
+457 K
-465 GAAAQS
+465 
-471 LAFEQSA
+471 SA
-478 RDLLKAFG
+478 RELLKAFG
-486 ARQKLADLLGG
+486 VKQSLADLLGG

>member
-1 MAFVDNMPRVGY
+1 
-13 IRCMILSATLSKPT
+13 MILSATLSKPT
-27 SQVEAILG
+27 GKVEEILG
-35 KKYERVKI
+35 KNYQRVKI
-43 RFKGGPVSPYFA
+43 RFKGGADSPYFA
-55 EFFTQTQ
+55 EFFTEKQ
-62 SFHKNFTQAELDEFL
+62 SFHKNFSEAELEEFL
-77 QKNIGRSFKN
+77 NANIGRSFKN
-87 CVERTENKEI
+87 CVERTEDKEI

-112 ALAQTGGKPKN
+112 ALAPQSDKGTYVKPLS
-123 GAAQTD
+123 
-129 FKPKNAAAFGEKA
+129 AAALQAQNAGSRMTA
-142 ALFGAAASAFNAH
+142 TAGAF
-155 KGALNRSKNYIIQEG
+155 NRSKNYIIKEG
-170 TQVPFL
+170 TSVPFL

-205 LDDVLPA
+205 LDDVLPS
-212 VQQARSQAQEG
+212 VLQAQNAGDE
-223 AKDQNGAAF
+223 
-232 GADNN
+232 
-237 LSQAQEGAALGANQ
+237 
-251 NSSQAQEGWWP
+251 NSSQAQEGGRP

-308 CSDLAARLGVKNMNF
+308 CSDLAARLGINNINF

-328 ATYSGKNPDI
+328 AKYSGKNPDI
-338 VITLHACDIATDY
+338 VITLHACDVATDY
-351 ALAFAVERGAKAI
+351 ALKFAVDKNAKAI

-369 CQKEVNAQLGKS
+369 CQKEINSQLSKS
-381 SNALFAPL
+381 SNAAFAPL
-389 LRHGIF
+389 LKHGIL

-438 LLKGGARLGQET
+438 VLA
-450 SSEAAPS
+450 
-457 GKESALGG
+457 G
-465 GAAAQS
+465 GAATQS
-471 LAFEQSA
+471 LACEKSA
-478 RDLLKAFG
+478 RDLLEAFG
-486 ARQKLADLLGG
+486 VKQSLAELLGG

>member
-62 SFHKNFTQAELDEFL
+62 SFHKKFTQAELDEFL
-77 QKNIGRSFKN
+77 QKNIGHSFKN
-87 CVERTENKEI
+87 CVERTEDKEI

-105 EVRRLEK
+105 EVKRLEK
-112 ALAQTGGKPKN
+112 ALAKTGGKAQN
-123 GAAQTD
+123 AAAQTD
-129 FKPKNAAAFGEKA
+129 FKPKNAVSQTDFKPKNGAAFGEKA
-142 ALFGAAASAFNAH
+142 ALFGAAASVFNAH
-155 KGALNRSKNYIIQEG
+155 KGALNRSKNYIIKEG

-205 LDDVLPA
+205 LDDVLPS
-212 VQQARSQAQEG
+212 VLQARSQAQKCG
-223 AKDQNGAAF
+223 AF

-237 LSQAQEGAALGANQ
+237 LSQAQEGGR
-251 NSSQAQEGWWP
+251 P

-328 ATYSGKNPDI
+328 AKYSGKNPDI
-338 VITLHACDIATDY
+338 VITLHACDVATDY

-369 CQKEVNAQLGKS
+369 CQKEINAQLGKS

-389 LRHGIF
+389 LKHGIF

-438 LLKGGARLGQET
+438 LLKGGARLGQEA
-450 SSEAAPS
+450 SSGAAPS
-457 GKESALGG
+457 GQESALGS
-465 GAAAQS
+465 GASAAR
-471 LAFEQSA
+471 E
-478 RDLLKAFG
+478 LLKAFG
-486 ARQKLADLLGG
+486 VRQKLVDLLGG

>member
-62 SFHKNFTQAELDEFL
+62 SFHKNFSQAELEEFL

-87 CVERTENKEI
+87 CVERTEEKEI

-112 ALAQTGGKPKN
+112 ALAKTGGKPKN
-123 GAAQTD
+123 GAAKTD
-129 FKPKNAAAFGEKA
+129 FKPKNGASQTGGKTKTAAAFGEKA

-170 TQVPFL
+170 AQVPFL

-205 LDDVLPA
+205 LDDVLPS
-212 VQQARSQAQEG
+212 VLQARSQAQE
-223 AKDQNGAAF
+223 GAAF

-237 LSQAQEGAALGANQ
+237 LSQAQEGGR
-251 NSSQAQEGWWP
+251 P

-328 ATYSGKNPDI
+328 AKYSGKNPDI
-338 VITLHACDIATDY
+338 VITLHACDVATDY

-369 CQKEVNAQLGKS
+369 CQKEINAQLGKS

-438 LLKGGARLGQET
+438 LLKGGARLGQEAI
-450 SSEAAPS
+450 SGAAPS

-478 RDLLKAFG
+478 RELLKAFG

>member
-1 MAFVDNMPRVGY
+1 
-13 IRCMILSATLSKPT
+13 
-27 SQVEAILG
+27 
-35 KKYERVKI
+35 
-43 RFKGGPVSPYFA
+43 
-55 EFFTQTQ
+55 
-62 SFHKNFTQAELDEFL
+62 
-77 QKNIGRSFKN
+77 
-87 CVERTENKEI
+87 
-97 TFLANKRG
+97 
-105 EVRRLEK
+105 
-112 ALAQTGGKPKN
+112 
-123 GAAQTD
+123 
-129 FKPKNAAAFGEKA
+129 
-142 ALFGAAASAFNAH
+142 
-155 KGALNRSKNYIIQEG
+155 
-170 TQVPFL
+170 
-176 QALGVMT
+176 
-183 DAGKVVAAKYDKFRQ
+183 
-198 VNRFLEL
+198 
-205 LDDVLPA
+205 
-212 VQQARSQAQEG
+212 
-223 AKDQNGAAF
+223 
-232 GADNN
+232 
-237 LSQAQEGAALGANQ
+237 
-251 NSSQAQEGWWP
+251 
-262 IEPLQILDF
+262 LDF

-328 ATYSGKNPDI
+328 AKYSGKNPDI
-338 VITLHACDIATDY
+338 VITLHACDVATDY

-450 SSEAAPS
+450 SSGAAPS
-457 GKESALGG
+457 GQESALGG

>member
-1 MAFVDNMPRVGY
+1 
-13 IRCMILSATLSKPT
+13 MILSATLSRPT
-27 SQVEAILG
+27 GKVEEILG
-35 KKYERVKI
+35 KNYQRVKI
-43 RFKGGPVSPYFA
+43 HFKGGTDSPYFA
-55 EFFTQTQ
+55 EFFTEKQ
-62 SFHKNFTQAELDEFL
+62 SFHKNFSEAELEEFL
-77 QKNIGRSFKN
+77 NANIGRSFKN
-87 CVERTENKEI
+87 CVERTEEKEI

-112 ALAQTGGKPKN
+112 ALAPQSDKGTYVKPLS
-123 GAAQTD
+123 
-129 FKPKNAAAFGEKA
+129 AAALQAQNAGSRMTA
-142 ALFGAAASAFNAH
+142 TAGAF
-155 KGALNRSKNYIIQEG
+155 NRSKNYIIKEG
-170 TQVPFL
+170 TSVPFL

-205 LDDVLPA
+205 LDDVLPN
-212 VQQARSQAQEG
+212 VLQAQEG
-223 AKDQNGAAF
+223 GR
-232 GADNN
+232 
-237 LSQAQEGAALGANQ
+237 
-251 NSSQAQEGWWP
+251 P

-308 CSDLAARLGVKNMNF
+308 CSDLAARLGINNINF

-328 ATYSGKNPDI
+328 AKYSGKNPDI
-338 VITLHACDIATDY
+338 VITLHACDVATDY
-351 ALAFAVERGAKAI
+351 ALKFAVDKNAKAI

-369 CQKEVNAQLGKS
+369 CQKEINSQLSKS
-381 SNALFAPL
+381 SNAAFAPL
-389 LRHGIF
+389 LKHGIL

-438 LLKGGARLGQET
+438 VLAGGAL
-450 SSEAAPS
+450 S
-457 GKESALGG
+457 GKETVSGG
-465 GAAAQS
+465 DQS
-471 LAFEQSA
+471 LACQNAA
-478 RDLLKAFG
+478 RDLLEAFG
-486 ARQKLADLLGG
+486 VKQSLAELLGG

>member
-43 RFKGGPVSPYFA
+43 RFKGGPESPYFA

-62 SFHKNFTQAELDEFL
+62 SFHKNFSQAELDEFL
-77 QKNIGRSFKN
+77 QKNIGHSFKN
-87 CVERTENKEI
+87 CVERTEDKEI

-105 EVRRLEK
+105 EVKRLEK

-123 GAAQTD
+123 GAAQTGGKPKNGAAKTD
-129 FKPKNAAAFGEKA
+129 FKPKNGASQTGGKTKTAAAFGEKA

-170 TQVPFL
+170 AQVPFL

-205 LDDVLPA
+205 LDDVLP
-212 VQQARSQAQEG
+212 
-223 AKDQNGAAF
+223 
-232 GADNN
+232 
-237 LSQAQEGAALGANQ
+237 
-251 NSSQAQEGWWP
+251 SSSS
-262 IEPLQILDF
+262 EPLQILDF

-328 ATYSGKNPDI
+328 AKYSGKNPDI
-338 VITLHACDIATDY
+338 VITLHACDVATDY

-369 CQKEVNAQLGKS
+369 CQKEINAQLGKS

-389 LRHGIF
+389 LKHGIF

-438 LLKGGARLGQET
+438 LLKGGARLGQEA
-450 SSEAAPS
+450 SSGAAPS

-478 RDLLKAFG
+478 RELLKAFG
-486 ARQKLADLLGG
+486 VQQKLVDLLGG

>member
-1 MAFVDNMPRVGY
+1 
-13 IRCMILSATLSKPT
+13 MILSATLSKPT

-62 SFHKNFTQAELDEFL
+62 SFHKNFSQAELEEFL
-77 QKNIGRSFKN
+77 SANIGHSFKN
-87 CVERTENKEI
+87 CVERTEEKEI

-112 ALAQTGGKPKN
+112 AFAQNGGKPKSAQTDGKTKN
-123 GAAQTD
+123 AASQTD
-129 FKPKNAAAFGEKA
+129 FKPKNGAAFGEKA

-223 AKDQNGAAF
+223 GR
-232 GADNN
+232 
-237 LSQAQEGAALGANQ
+237 
-251 NSSQAQEGWWP
+251 P
-262 IEPLQILDF
+262 IELLQILDF

-308 CSDLAARLGVKNMNF
+308 CSDLAARLGVKNINF

-328 ATYSGKNPDI
+328 AKYSGKNPDI
-338 VITLHACDIATDY
+338 VITLHACDVATDY

-438 LLKGGARLGQET
+438 LLKGGARLGQEAV
-450 SSEAAPS
+450 SGAAPS
-457 GKESALGG
+457 GKEPALG
-465 GAAAQS
+465 GAAAAQS
-471 LAFEQSA
+471 RAFEQSA
-478 RDLLKAFG
+478 RDLLTAFG

>member
-1 MAFVDNMPRVGY
+1 
-13 IRCMILSATLSKPT
+13 MILSATLSKPT
-27 SQVEAILG
+27 GKVQAILG
-35 KKYERVKI
+35 KKYQRVKI
-43 RFKGGPVSPYFA
+43 RFKGGTESPYFA
-55 EFFTQTQ
+55 EFFTEKQ
-62 SFHKNFTQAELDEFL
+62 SFHKNFTQAELEEFL
-77 QKNIGRSFKN
+77 SANIGRSFKN
-87 CVERTENKEI
+87 CVERTEDKEI

-112 ALAQTGGKPKN
+112 ALSQNEGAAKAAGKSKNAVKNGDAQTDGKPKN
-123 GAAQTD
+123 
-129 FKPKNAAAFGEKA
+129 AAFGEKA
-142 ALFGAAASAFNAH
+142 ALFGAAASAFKAH
-155 KGALNRSKNYIIQEG
+155 NGGALNRSKNYIIQEG

-198 VNRFLEL
+198 INRFLEL
-205 LDDVLPA
+205 LDDVLA
-212 VQQARSQAQEG
+212 SVLQARSQAQE
-223 AKDQNGAAF
+223 
-232 GADNN
+232 
-237 LSQAQEGAALGANQ
+237 GANQ
-251 NSSQAQEGWWP
+251 NSSQAQEGGRT

-308 CSDLAARLGVKNMNF
+308 CSDLAARLGVKNINF

-328 ATYSGKNPDI
+328 AKYNGKNPDI
-338 VITLHACDIATDY
+338 VITLHACDVATDY

-369 CQKEVNAQLGKS
+369 CQKEINAQLSKKS
-381 SNALFAPL
+381 NELFAPL

-438 LLKGGARLGQET
+438 VLAGGAL
-450 SSEAAPS
+450 S
-457 GKESALGG
+457 GD
-465 GAAAQS
+465 
-471 LAFEQSA
+471 QSA
-478 RDLLKAFG
+478 RDLLEAFG
-486 ARQKLADLLGG
+486 VKQSLAELLGG